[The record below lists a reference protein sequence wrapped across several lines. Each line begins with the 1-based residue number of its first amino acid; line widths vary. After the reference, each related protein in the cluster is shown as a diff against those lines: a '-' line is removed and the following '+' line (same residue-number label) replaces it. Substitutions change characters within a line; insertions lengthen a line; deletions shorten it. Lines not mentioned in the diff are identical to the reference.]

1 MRTASKYGYAGRK
14 RKRRYSR
21 RDERRYIIAGIIS
34 IILLVCISTVLISD
48 ITTAENVPKEEK
60 DPHEGQVYLYDG
72 FDWIWMT
79 PLEGVEVNDLT
90 EDDFSVSNGKII
102 YTGDKYDVLRGI
114 DVSTAALITLIYAL
128 ADAGTPRAAYLT
140 MRILKKTFLKRRP
153 PA

>member
-14 RKRRYSR
+14 KKRRYSR

-34 IILLVCISTVLISD
+34 IILLVCISAVLLSD
-48 ITTAENVPKEEK
+48 ITVGETVPKEEK

-114 DVSTAALITLIYAL
+114 DVSEHQKEIDWKEVAGSGIDYAYIRVGRRG
-128 ADAGTPRAAYLT
+128 DARA
-140 MRILKKTFLKRRP
+140 F
-153 PA
+153 